1 MKNTICM
8 AALLAATTGLAA
20 AADFS
25 AARTGFTGNGGIT
38 VGSLGT
44 FSGGHIEFTYGAG
57 GSAAGKAAGQFVGN
71 AGDKFVT
78 FCIELDQT
86 ASQNML
92 GYTIV
97 NLASAPNPATGS
109 SNPNAPAAYG
119 NAIAARVNEVVAA
132 AVAQGWINADLSLG
146 SADANRLAGIQAAI
160 WDAIYGPSV
169 VTANATITG
178 HMNTLLANYGSG
190 DRVKGLRAMVSDRSQ
205 DMLYVVPLP
214 PAAFAGL
221 ATLVGVAGVARL
233 RRR

>member
-1 MKNTICM
+1 MKSTIYM
-8 AALLAATTGLAA
+8 AALVAATTGLAA

-25 AARTGFTGNGGIT
+25 AARTGFSGAGGIT

-57 GSAAGKAAGQFVGN
+57 GSNGNGAGQFFGG
-71 AGDKFVT
+71 AGSKFVT

-86 ASQNML
+86 ASTSML
-92 GYTIV
+92 GYNIV
-97 NLASAPNPATGS
+97 NIASAPNPSTGS
-109 SNPNAPAAYG
+109 SNPNAPGAYG
-119 NAIAARVNEVVAA
+119 NVIATRVNEVVAA
-132 AVAQGWINADLSLG
+132 AIAQGWINADLSLA
-146 SADANRLAGIQAAI
+146 SADTARLAGIQAAI

-205 DMLYVVPLP
+205 DMLYIVPLP